1 MTIAYACDLNVYVC
15 VNFGDEIML
24 RGEECKN
31 SDFGASH
38 CNSSLIE
45 QYILGNDCTDTLVIN
60 TLKID
65 CAWVRNTLLDLLS
78 TSLKRS

>member
-15 VNFGDEIML
+15 VNFGDKIML
-24 RGEECKN
+24 RREECKN
-31 SDFGASH
+31 PGFGASH

-45 QYILGNDCTDTLVIN
+45 QYSSGNDYTDTLVIN
-60 TLKID
+60 TLKTD

-78 TSLKRS
+78 TNLKRS